1 MKFLKE
7 IINDFLYL
15 WNLKYSDKNCKDN
28 DKCNRIFL
36 LITIIAL
43 GFLLFIAYIS
53 KENFI
58 VFKIFLYYSII
69 LLILL
74 LTINISFIIK
84 NCKRDRFKSFEFSIS
99 DFLWKILVVF
109 LIPSI
114 FLFEIMGINIR
125 ITNDEKNS
133 LIPVETLYA
142 SLNSIIIV
150 YIYNYIFLSIQKK
163 LNDVIINKDFIINFS
178 ALSLIL
184 SFLIVKFIIEIINFH
199 FINKIIAWI
208 YTKMIKEINI
218 DLESVKN
225 DIKSR
230 LEKLLYKLELSLLIL
245 TYFMVVISPLDYES
259 LNSDIMNSITVI
271 TLLILFYDKNKEWK
285 WLSNI
290 KF

>member
-285 WLSNI
+285 
-290 KF
+290 